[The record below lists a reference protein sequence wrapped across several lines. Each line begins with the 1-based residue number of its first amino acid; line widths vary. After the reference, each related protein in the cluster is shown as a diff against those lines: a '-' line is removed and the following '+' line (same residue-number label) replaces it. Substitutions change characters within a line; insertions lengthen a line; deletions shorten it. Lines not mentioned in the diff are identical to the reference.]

1 MGLFNKNKKGK
12 QNMQTENSVDSTNE
26 KDIIEEFRK
35 RWEERISK
43 ASLSEKEEL
52 LKQYEKEASE
62 LNRALWRSNMEVR
75 EEQLKRG
82 EAMIREKRAELRSML
97 QEIDRK
103 SRYMEGRLEEL
114 RNAPGAVKARQ
125 VATKQATET
134 MSYFKKMQEDRF
146 TKEYENYYYRLSR
159 VLNENG
165 TNIYDFLFKD
175 MDSQLKSKMEDIRR
189 NILKEKGINIELKDF
204 LIPFLIIKK
213 NMDIITPEEESILK
227 DILIIYQGRNNDFI
241 LVVNSVINGIG
252 ILFGK
257 DNQVDKDII
266 EKLEQGV
273 KSNIER
279 LKAIE
284 QTKKKGSGSNSFK
297 YDGSPRGYTGVVGNS
312 QTPKRK

>member
-1 MGLFNKNKKGK
+1 MGLFDFFKKGK

-75 EEQLKRG
+75 EEQLKKG

-125 VATKQATET
+125 VATKQTTET

-257 DNQVDKDII
+257 DNQVDKNII

-284 QTKKKGSGSNSFK
+284 QTKKNVPASNSFK

-312 QTPKRK
+312 QTPKR